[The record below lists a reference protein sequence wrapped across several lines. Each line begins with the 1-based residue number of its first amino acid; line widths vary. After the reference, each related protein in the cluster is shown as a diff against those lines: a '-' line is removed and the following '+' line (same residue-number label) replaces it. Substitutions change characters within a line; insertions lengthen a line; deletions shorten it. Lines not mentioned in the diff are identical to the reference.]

1 MRGGTSDRRPNN
13 LETFFCG
20 RLLDLYTE
28 LDGHGHNY
36 HVFLFYSKKIALFE
50 LLTR

>member
-1 MRGGTSDRRPNN
+1 MRGGTSDHRPNN

-20 RLLDLYTE
+20 RFLDLYTE

-36 HVFLFYSKKIALFE
+36 HVFLFKKDCTIRAADKMK
-50 LLTR
+50 